1 MFQRINI
8 NPLSLILGFVF
19 IGLFIMAAF
28 YIAQGIFTIL
38 MWLAPVLLVA
48 TLILDYKVVLN
59 YGKWVLAKFS
69 RSPLSGVTWSLIT
82 VFGFPVVIAFLLFKA
97 ITQRKLAEQHA
108 QWEERNGEYIE
119 YVEVQDSR
127 EKDFIRI
134 PDSFK

>member
-1 MFQRINI
+1 MFHRINI

-28 YIAQGIFTIL
+28 YIAQGIFTLL

-48 TLILDYKVVLN
+48 TLIIDYKVVLN
-59 YGKWVLAKFS
+59 YGKWIIAKFS

-82 VFGFPVVIAFLLFKA
+82 VFGFPIVIAFLLFKA
-97 ITQRKLAEQHA
+97 ITQKKLAEQNA
-108 QWEERNGEYIE
+108 QWEQNNGEYIE
-119 YVEVQDSR
+119 YVEVQEKR
-127 EKDFIRI
+127 EKDFIQI